1 MHRYSGADV
10 VSDFRTESSIVHQEN
25 VKIAGVSDEEL
36 FKAVGEM
43 ESGFFIVSVT
53 DFWHGL
59 VASESSS
66 HSVVDT
72 WSYGSFTSWSSPAG
86 SQSSAIKVGLEASE
100 SGGSL
105 MFDSLSEQGC

>member
-1 MHRYSGADV
+1 MSNFG
-10 VSDFRTESSIVHQEN
+10 TESSIVHQEN
-25 VKIAGVSDEEL
+25 VKIASVSDEEL

-43 ESGFFIVSVT
+43 ESGFFIISVT
-53 DFWHGL
+53 DLWHGF

-86 SQSSAIKVGLEASE
+86 SQSSAVKVGLESGE
-100 SGGSL
+100 SGSSL
-105 MFDSLSEQGC
+105 MFDFLSK